1 VSQAA
6 APKLATTVRR
16 TKQPIGGELGRGLNI
31 RIRTGFLTLGP
42 RGYTLP
48 DMKRPV
54 AILLGFAALATGAI
68 AVAEAEDALL
78 KRYPYDPACA
88 WGRVGNGK
96 GMVVRCISEEEAKG
110 LRTPTA
116 VPVAAKTPAPAS
128 PTSVTSS
135 KPSADAPVAPTST
148 ETAPPPA
155 AEPEPAPS
163 ADTEAPLE
171 VTVGPVAADEGTLG
185 IGKLGAPK
193 DKYSACVQKNGGLSG
208 KTAEVQVRFL
218 VRSKGVA
225 EGVSVAKRT
234 NLSKEAAQCVADVID
249 RRRVGTPEAP
259 MVGATIQ
266 IKFTKLDKLAK

>member
-1 VSQAA
+1 
-6 APKLATTVRR
+6 
-16 TKQPIGGELGRGLNI
+16 
-31 RIRTGFLTLGP
+31 
-42 RGYTLP
+42 
-48 DMKRPV
+48 MKRPV

-110 LRTPTA
+110 LRAPVA
-116 VPVAAKTPAPAS
+116 VPVAAKP
-128 PTSVTSS
+128 
-135 KPSADAPVAPTST
+135 
-148 ETAPPPA
+148 TAPPSPAGVTSTKAAPEAPAAPSSTEAAPSPA
-155 AEPEPAPS
+155 AEPEPPPS
-163 ADTEAPLE
+163 ADADAALE

-193 DKYSACVQKNGGLSG
+193 DKYSACVQKNGGVSG

-234 NLSKEAAQCVADVID
+234 NLSKEAAQCVADVVD
-249 RRRVGTPEAP
+249 RRRVGTPESP
-259 MVGATIQ
+259 MVGATVIV
-266 IKFTKLDKLAK
+266 KFTKLDKLAK